1 MINQQ
6 KNVKIAQ
13 STINYQTKESIP
25 DSSQNIN
32 GNTSKQSSNP
42 ILFHQQNVNVHQQS
56 SSPIFSQQNQKNY
69 NICQNSKKIK
79 LPRLPRPLKRRFS
92 KTQSFQVFY
101 NGTTFIVDPISLSN
115 FSLKFKELIKP

>member
-1 MINQQ
+1 MELLFKNSFFSMDSPYLKGSEQKISNQDFSQQQ
-6 KNVKIAQ
+6 KNVKIAQQSSNPVFFFHGQ

-69 NICQNSKKIK
+69 NICQNS
-79 LPRLPRPLKRRFS
+79 
-92 KTQSFQVFY
+92 
-101 NGTTFIVDPISLSN
+101 
-115 FSLKFKELIKP
+115 